1 VPRILSIS
9 LTLLLWLGPIAS
21 LLPGVDESQLPF
33 CCRRHGAHHC
43 AMDTPAQTPGLAFK
57 APSRCPQFPA
67 ALAASTAPASGLA
80 SSIAGPFSLL
90 VGKFSPG
97 VTRDDARAGQARNCA
112 DRGPPTAA
120 IA

>member
-1 VPRILSIS
+1 MRRALSIS

-21 LLPGVDESQLPF
+21 LLPGADEPRLPF

-43 AMDTPAQTPGLAFK
+43 AMDAAPAQGSGVALK

-67 ALAASTAPASGLA
+67 LAVTTAPAFGLA
-80 SSIAGPFSLL
+80 VPLKGLSALL
-90 VGKFSPG
+90 ISKYSPG
-97 VTRDDARAGQARNCA
+97 AGRDDARAGQIETRAG
-112 DRGPPTAA
+112 RGPPKPA